1 MHVATLGAPPDT
13 VRVVSPTRGRLVM
26 YGEPSRAAALDWPW
40 VDAQLAAAGTYW
52 VVASG
57 GEHPHPRPV
66 WGVWRDEVLHLGVG
80 GPVVSR
86 LLELAAVRHGAP
98 RQRRRQPSSS
108 RAPSPVRA
116 PTHKVIRTYD
126 DKYDW
131 NYTVEEYGPLTRI
144 EPATVLAWRS
154 AGWAGRDGFQ
164 ETGRWQF

>member
-1 MHVATLGAPPDT
+1 
-13 VRVVSPTRGRLVM
+13 M

-66 WGVWRDEVLHLGVG
+66 WGVWRDEVLHLSIGS
-80 GPVVSR
+80 PVVSR
-86 LLELAAVRHGAP
+86 LLELRPSVTVHLDSGVDAVVVEGSVAGSCTDP
-98 RQRRRQPSSS
+98 Q
-108 RAPSPVRA
+108 
-116 PTHKVIRTYD
+116 VIRTYD